1 MPQHFEVVH
10 YVAITTGAETTAI
23 KIKYKIITVSTQEGR
38 SPFFILQLYN
48 LSQVLP
54 VGNAWL

>member
-23 KIKYKIITVSTQEGR
+23 KIKYKIK
-38 SPFFILQLYN
+38 
-48 LSQVLP
+48 
-54 VGNAWL
+54 